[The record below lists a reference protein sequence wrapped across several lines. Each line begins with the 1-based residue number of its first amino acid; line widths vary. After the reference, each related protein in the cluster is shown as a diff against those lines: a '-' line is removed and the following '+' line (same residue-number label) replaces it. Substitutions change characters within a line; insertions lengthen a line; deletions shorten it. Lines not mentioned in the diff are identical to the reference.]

1 MSKYLAF
8 YRNAVRAALND
19 NDEEDLLWSDDELEQ
34 HILHAVRDI
43 SMLSPA
49 EKKVA
54 LGMTASSKIVDISSL
69 DDLIHV
75 DRVEYKP
82 EQTPPTFR
90 NFTEV
95 WDNKLT
101 IDTGLTPAATA
112 TGTLTGTVTFT
123 RGSTAISAA
132 GGAFSSELATG
143 NFIKKSDGVQYY
155 RVSSITDDDNLVLE
169 WASQDTGADTVST
182 TIYSTGDP
190 VYIYYAAMH
199 DLDSDSSTIPD
210 RLSQTVIDGAVAYT
224 ARAFCAGG
232 MEKIQDAV
240 DKFTD
245 VETAITATTAR
256 IAQAVLDIDA
266 GRTVLAASIAS
277 ADDEIE
283 FATTGATAPLTLAA
297 TAIGEANTA
306 ISAGE
311 SIANINAI
319 IDTAGTNIA
328 LAITDIGT
336 ARDSWVGS
344 ESTAAGAAIDKML
357 TEIDLAIGDL
367 VTGRTFINTV
377 NKGANVPGE
386 YANSARAEL
395 STALGWLNQAKGF
408 LMEDTPHDRYIR
420 QAQAEINAGIANL
433 QQARTFLALDQPVGE
448 KLQVAT
454 THMNSAN
461 ARFQMARTFMAEA
474 QAASLEYTRLASAE
488 LSTSNIYFNKAKTY
502 MAEVNAKLSVVS
514 SYNSF
519 QSWANAQ
526 YAMYQEAL
534 KTKTQRKMR
543 VRYTYPS

>member
-1 MSKYLAF
+1 MSNYLAF

-19 NDEEDLLWSDDELEQ
+19 NDEEDLLWTDDEIEQ

-43 SMLSPA
+43 SMMSPA

-54 LGMTASSKIVDISSL
+54 LGMTASSKVVDISSL
-69 DDLIHV
+69 DDLINV

-90 NFTEV
+90 NYTEV
-95 WDNKLT
+95 FANKLT

-123 RGSTAISAA
+123 RGNKAVSAA

-155 RVSSITDDDNLVLE
+155 RISSITDDDNLVLE
-169 WASQDTGADTVST
+169 WASQDTGADTASA

-210 RLSQTVIDGAVAYT
+210 RLSQTVVDGAVAYT

-245 VETAITATTAR
+245 VETSLTATTAR
-256 IAQAVLDIDA
+256 ITKAVEDIAA
-266 GRTVLAASIAS
+266 GRLVLVASIAS

-283 FATTGATAPLTLAA
+283 FATTGITAPLTLAA

-311 SIANINAI
+311 SIANINALV
-319 IDTAGTNIA
+319 DTAGTNIA
-328 LAITDIGT
+328 LAISDIGT
-336 ARDSWVGS
+336 ARTSWVGS
-344 ESTAAGAAIDKML
+344 ESTSVGTAIDNM
-357 TEIDLAIGDL
+357 TDQIGLSVTDL
-367 VTGRTFINTV
+367 VSGRAYINTV

-386 YANSARAEL
+386 YVNSARVEL
-395 STALGWLNQAKGF
+395 STALGYLNQARGF
-408 LMEDTPHDRYIR
+408 LMEDTPHDRYMR
-420 QAQAEINAGIANL
+420 QAQIEVNAGIAGL
-433 QQARTFLALDQPVGE
+433 QAARTMLALDQPVGE

-474 QAASLEYTRLASAE
+474 QTASLEYTRLASTE

-502 MAEVNAKLSVVS
+502 MAEVNAKLNVVS

>member
-1 MSKYLAF
+1 M
-8 YRNAVRAALND
+8 
-19 NDEEDLLWSDDELEQ
+19 
-34 HILHAVRDI
+34 
-43 SMLSPA
+43 
-49 EKKVA
+49 
-54 LGMTASSKIVDISSL
+54 
-69 DDLIHV
+69 
-75 DRVEYKP
+75 
-82 EQTPPTFR
+82 
-90 NFTEV
+90 
-95 WDNKLT
+95 
-101 IDTGLTPAATA
+101 
-112 TGTLTGTVTFT
+112 
-123 RGSTAISAA
+123 
-132 GGAFSSELATG
+132 
-143 NFIKKSDGVQYY
+143 
-155 RVSSITDDDNLVLE
+155 
-169 WASQDTGADTVST
+169 
-182 TIYSTGDP
+182 GDS

-266 GRTVLAASIAS
+266 GRTVVAASIAS

-283 FATTGATAPLTLAA
+283 FVTTGATAPLTLAA

-420 QAQAEINAGIANL
+420 QAQAEINAGVANL

-461 ARFQMARTFMAEA
+461 ARFQMARTFLAEA

>member
-19 NDEEDLLWSDDELEQ
+19 NDEEDLLWTDDELEQ

-123 RGSTAISAA
+123 RGSTAVSAA
-132 GGAFSSELATG
+132 GGAFSSELEAG

-155 RVSSITDDDNLVLE
+155 RVSSITDNDNLVLE

-240 DKFTD
+240 DKVTD

-420 QAQAEINAGIANL
+420 QAQAEINAGVANL

-474 QAASLEYTRLASAE
+474 QAASLEYTR
-488 LSTSNIYFNKAKTY
+488 
-502 MAEVNAKLSVVS
+502 
-514 SYNSF
+514 
-519 QSWANAQ
+519 
-526 YAMYQEAL
+526 
-534 KTKTQRKMR
+534 
-543 VRYTYPS
+543 